1 MPFTVAAIA
10 GGVKLGS
17 DVIRGIRADKERGR
31 LQGQLDELSK
41 TPIPQYM
48 VSPELRA
55 MYSQASSESM
65 NPQGFSGAETAGFNQ
80 RLGNIQNTQYNN
92 AVNRSGGQMGR
103 FIGGVLN
110 TQATN
115 ASNQFAAQ
123 GEQFRRMNRQSALGR
138 QASASSQIQNVGNM
152 NTAAQLQRRMMIEQA
167 LGRSIA
173 MQKQNIDNAWGGMGD
188 LAGNVDWRVLEFDH
202 VKGEKKFDLANG
214 ASQSYESLKKEISK
228 CEIVCANCHRIRTIK
243 QFGYYKFEM

>member
-1 MPFTVAAIA
+1 MPLTIGLI
-10 GGVKLGS
+10 GGGIKLGS
-17 DVIRGIRADKERGR
+17 DIVRGVRANKKRKQLE
-31 LQGQLDELSK
+31 GQLSELQK
-41 TPIPQYM
+41 QPIPQYM

-123 GEQFRRMNRQSALGR
+123 GEQFRRANRQSALGR
-138 QASASSQIQNVGNM
+138 QGSAISQIQNVGNM

-167 LGRSIA
+167 LGRSIS
-173 MQKQNIDNAWGGMGD
+173 MQNQNIDNAWGGLGD
-188 LAGNVDWRVLEFDH
+188 LGGNVAGYAVGSMLGGQKGGGYDNSWFKNWGKSNAGQEFYGGLE
-202 VKGEKKFDLANG
+202 EAN
-214 ASQSYESLKKEISK
+214 SNIQ
-228 CEIVCANCHRIRTIK
+228 
-243 QFGYYKFEM
+243 